1 MNSLF
6 HSVFASHLA
15 FKGASQ
21 LAHWNVVGKDFYQMH
36 LLFGK
41 IYEILEGQTDTFA
54 EQARGLG
61 VEIPAR
67 AFNQV
72 PDIEWSMN
80 IELVEW
86 LLTLCVR
93 YRSDLE
99 LLRNVL
105 EDEKQYGFVNV
116 VEGFLTDSNTI
127 CYLLK
132 STLEV

>member
-6 HSVFASHLA
+6 NSVFASHLA

-21 LAHWNVVGKDFYQMH
+21 LAHWNVVGKDFYQLH
-36 LLFGK
+36 QLFGK

-61 VEIPAR
+61 IEIPAN

-72 PDIEWSMN
+72 PDLEWSMN

-86 LLTLCVR
+86 LMALCVR
-93 YRSDLE
+93 YKSDLE
-99 LLRNVL
+99 IMRDVL
-105 EDEKQYGFVNV
+105 EQEKQYGFVNV
-116 VEGFLTDSNTI
+116 IEGFLTDNNTI

-132 STLEV
+132 STLEI

>member
-1 MNSLF
+1 
-6 HSVFASHLA
+6 
-15 FKGASQ
+15 
-21 LAHWNVVGKDFYQMH
+21 
-36 LLFGK
+36 
-41 IYEILEGQTDTFA
+41 
-54 EQARGLG
+54 
-61 VEIPAR
+61 
-67 AFNQV
+67 
-72 PDIEWSMN
+72 
-80 IELVEW
+80 
-86 LLTLCVR
+86 VR